1 MVEQCAGCREQERL
15 AKERWDAHRREHDL
29 MDLARA
35 EAAKNI
41 DRRLDGM
48 NELRAQI
55 DSERGSFLKVSDY
68 SREHR
73 ALEEKLDLKT
83 QSLATQVQQIYRFIW
98 MAIGGVATVSL
109 LVEGLLAVIEK
120 KL

>member
-1 MVEQCAGCREQERL
+1 MEECQKCKEIERL
-15 AKERWDAHRREHDL
+15 SNERWASHRREHELIDI
-29 MDLARA
+29 ARQ

-55 DSERGSFLKVSDY
+55 DSERGVFLKVSDY
-68 SREHR
+68 TREHK
-73 ALEEKLDLKT
+73 ALEEKVDIKT
-83 QSLATQVQQIYRFIW
+83 AGLATQVQQIYRFIW
-98 MAIGGVATVSL
+98 MAIGGVATISL
-109 LVEGLLAVIEK
+109 LVEGLLAVLEK